1 MKISLILLCLCLLIT
16 AAYTVYSEQHFFKPN
31 TSAPI
36 LTQTTPAQLSRHYA
50 APNFSFETLKGKKGA
65 LNDFQGKVVLL
76 NFWASWC
83 APCVIEFP
91 QMVDLAAANPDIMVL
106 LFVSIDED
114 RTAIDRFLKTY
125 GKNLSGKDN
134 IHIIHDSRKAIS
146 QTLYNTF
153 KIPETYIIDRNGMIV
168 EKIIGADIVWNDD
181 TMKEKISK
189 LYKAE

>member
-1 MKISLILLCLCLLIT
+1 MKISLLLLGFCLIVI
-16 AAYTVYSEQHFFKPN
+16 AAYTIYSEQHFFKPN
-31 TSAPI
+31 ESAPI
-36 LTQTTPAQLSRHYA
+36 LPEDTPKRIAGHYT
-50 APNFSFETLKGKKGA
+50 APNFSYETLDGKKGA

-91 QMVDLAAANPDIMVL
+91 QMIDLASKKPDQMVL
-106 LFVSIDED
+106 LFISIDED
-114 RTAIDRFLKTY
+114 RTAIDRFLKTH
-125 GKNLSGKDN
+125 GKDLPKAN
-134 IHIIHDSRKAIS
+134 IHVIHDTRKAIA

-181 TMKEKISK
+181 AMMEKIST
-189 LYKAE
+189 LYNAK